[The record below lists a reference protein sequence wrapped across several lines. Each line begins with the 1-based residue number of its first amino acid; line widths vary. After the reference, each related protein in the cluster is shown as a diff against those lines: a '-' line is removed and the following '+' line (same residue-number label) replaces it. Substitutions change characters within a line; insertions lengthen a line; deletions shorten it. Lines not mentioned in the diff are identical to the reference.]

1 MGEGYIDIRPVLH
14 ALRTGRHVVD
24 GEGPARPVGDVG
36 RGVVHG
42 LAVVEHGAARGQVDH
57 RRLLRFGLFA
67 QVEEGAGL
75 GGPFVGDQEP
85 VRPGDQVHG
94 PVRHVHVVQGEPAA
108 HQVGGSALPVV
119 VVLVP
124 EDGTALP
131 GRLEERL
138 VVEKL
143 DVGPEQ
149 GLDDVQD
156 GSVVEQFPELDAALA
171 HLHDLQH
178 LRPGFALPVLVFR
191 VIDGEVAVPAAF
203 ARGLEYAVV
212 LIPKRCDVVVVQQF
226 AGHQEPLVLERAN
239 LLDSQPAMGFR
250 LCLGHGR
257 VLSSGCAWKGK
268 IALAT
273 GEDLSVLWIIQD
285 LM

>member
-1 MGEGYIDIRPVLH
+1 MV
-14 ALRTGRHVVD
+14 
-24 GEGPARPVGDVG
+24 
-36 RGVVHG
+36 
-42 LAVVEHGAARGQVDH
+42 
-57 RRLLRFGLFA
+57 A

-75 GGPFVGDQEP
+75 GRALVGNQMP
-85 VRPGDQVHG
+85 VRSGDQVHG
-94 PVRHVHVVQGEPAA
+94 PVRHVHVVQGEPAT
-108 HQVGGSALPVV
+108 HQVGGGALPVA

-156 GSVVEQFPELDAALA
+156 GLVIQQFPELDAALA

-178 LRPGFALPVLVFR
+178 LLPGFPLLVLVFR

-203 ARGLEYAVV
+203 ARCVECAVV
-212 LIPKRCDVVVVQQF
+212 LRTQ
-226 AGHQEPLVLERAN
+226 
-239 LLDSQPAMGFR
+239 
-250 LCLGHGR
+250 
-257 VLSSGCAWKGK
+257 
-268 IALAT
+268 
-273 GEDLSVLWIIQD
+273 
-285 LM
+285 